1 MADIASPDAS
11 KAETLFYS
19 PEVAAATDHIY
30 PKIRHLV
37 TEAEWQLYAPLID
50 AIRRLKDER
59 NACILAHN
67 YQAPEIFSGIS
78 DYTGDSLGLARQ
90 AAQSKA
96 DVIVMCG
103 VHFMAETAKL
113 LNPERIVLI
122 PDTEAGCSLAE
133 SITPE
138 DVRELRRQYPDAPVV
153 TYVNTSAAVKAEC
166 DICCT
171 SSNAVEVVESLGAD
185 QVIFLPDGHLAGYV
199 AAHTKVD
206 IIDWKGVCVV
216 HDEFRV
222 SDMRALRR
230 QHPGIQVAVHPECK
244 QEVQD
249 EADVVGSTSQLQD
262 YIDRERPEKV
272 ALITECTMSGNLSTQ
287 FPDTQ
292 FIQPCSLCPYMKKIT
307 LEKVY
312 QSLKTL
318 EPRVEIDEA
327 IAGRAR
333 TSLSRMLAV

>member
-1 MADIASPDAS
+1 MQ
-11 KAETLFYS
+11 
-19 PEVAAATDHIY
+19 
-30 PKIRHLV
+30 V
-37 TEAEWQLYAPLID
+37 TP
-50 AIRRLKDER
+50 
-59 NACILAHN
+59 
-67 YQAPEIFSGIS
+67 P
-78 DYTGDSLGLARQ
+78 
-90 AAQSKA
+90 
-96 DVIVMCG
+96 
-103 VHFMAETAKL
+103 
-113 LNPERIVLI
+113 
-122 PDTEAGCSLAE
+122 
-133 SITPE
+133 
-138 DVRELRRQYPDAPVV
+138 
-153 TYVNTSAAVKAEC
+153 
-166 DICCT
+166 
-171 SSNAVEVVESLGAD
+171 
-185 QVIFLPDGHLAGYV
+185 
-199 AAHTKVD
+199 
-206 IIDWKGVCVV
+206 
-216 HDEFRV
+216 
-222 SDMRALRR
+222 
-230 QHPGIQVAVHPECK
+230 K